1 MNKRLLFILSLFAA
15 LNVSRAATITVTVDS
30 VRHQYVTGFGAA
42 ACWGAMLPMDDV
54 EVIKLLYG
62 EDSPVGLNIVRM
74 EISPNTV
81 GDVKSPWDTPYDW
94 HGYLPVIKEAKN
106 RGALVYGCP
115 WSPPGSYKTNNT
127 AQGGNSE
134 EQGFQ
139 RGELRT
145 DCYAKFFP
153 WLNSFLAY
161 MHSNKAD
168 VDVVSIQNEP
178 DWWVNYSGCLYTPNQ
193 LVTLVKENAHLLKKD
208 QYKVKLMSAESLNYN
223 PQYTDPLLNDADS
236 RKYIDMLGGHLYGT
250 PPLQYMAQAAKT
262 AQTYGKD
269 VWMTEHSVECG
280 DRLPN
285 WHDELIFAEEVNEC
299 MLAGA
304 NAYVYWYMMAHW
316 SFVGTGETKYGVGNE
331 YGKLLR
337 RGYVMSHFSKNLTGS
352 TRLGSKA
359 SVHVGT
365 NSAFQASAYIKGDSL
380 VVMAIDTTKNA
391 FDLKLNLP
399 YKVKGGTHLLSTD
412 DAVCQTSSVEMAEA
426 SSTVTVSLPA
436 RSLNTY
442 IFQIDR
448 GTADGIV
455 AEAQNPTVVLGPSE
469 YYDLQGRRLSSP
481 QGFCIERKADGHI
494 VKRNVRKL

>member
-1 MNKRLLFILSLFAA
+1 MNRKLLLILSLFA
-15 LNVSRAATITVTVDS
+15 VMGISRAATITVTVDS
-30 VRHQYVTGFGAA
+30 VRHQKVTGFGAA
-42 ACWGAMLPMDDV
+42 ACWGAMLPIDDV
-54 EVIKLLYG
+54 NVIKLLYG

-74 EISPNTV
+74 EISPNTQ
-81 GDVKSPWDTPYDW
+81 GDVKYPWDTPYDW
-94 HGYLPVIKEAKN
+94 HGYLPVIKEAKK

-134 EQGFQ
+134 DQGYK
-139 RGELRT
+139 RGELRQ
-145 DCYAKFFP
+145 DHYAKFFP
-153 WLNSFLAY
+153 WLNSYLAY
-161 MHSNKAD
+161 MHSNQAD
-168 VDVVSIQNEP
+168 VDVVAIQNEP
-178 DWWVNYSGCLYTPNQ
+178 DWWVNYSGCLYSPEQ

-208 QYKVKLMSAESLNYN
+208 QYKVKLMSGESLNFN
-223 PQYTDPLLNDADS
+223 PKYTDPLLNDPGS
-236 RKYIDMLGGHLYGT
+236 CKYIDVIGGHLYGT
-250 PPLQYMAQAAKT
+250 PPLEYMAKSAET
-262 AQTYGKD
+262 ARKYGKD

-285 WHDELIFAEEVNEC
+285 WHDELIFAEELNES

-316 SFVGTGETKYGVGNE
+316 SFVGTGETKYGKGNT

-337 RGYVMSHFSKNLTGS
+337 RGYVMSHFSKNVTGS

-365 NSAFQASAYIKGDSL
+365 NSAFQTSAYIKGDSL
-380 VVMAIDTTKNA
+380 IVMAIDTTKNA

-412 DAVCQTSSVEMAEA
+412 EAVCQQLPIEMSEA
-426 SSTVTVSLPA
+426 ASTVTVSLPA

-442 IFQIDR
+442 ILQIDR
-448 GTADGIV
+448 
-455 AEAQNPTVVLGPSE
+455 EAAGMVEEVYVPAPVKGPSV
-469 YYDLQGRRLSSP
+469 YYDMQGRLLDGP
-481 QGFCIERKADGHI
+481 HGFCIERKADGRV
-494 VKRNVRKL
+494 VKHYIP

>member
-1 MNKRLLFILSLFAA
+1 MNRKLLLILSLFAA
-15 LNVSRAATITVTVDS
+15 MGVSRAATITVTVDS

-42 ACWGAMLPMDDV
+42 ACWGAMRPIDDV
-54 EVIKLLYG
+54 EIIKLLYG

-81 GDVKSPWDTPYDW
+81 GNVKTPWDTPYDW
-94 HGYLPVIKEAKN
+94 HGYLPVIKEAKK

-115 WSPPGSYKTNNT
+115 WSPPDSYKTNGT

-134 EQGFQ
+134 EQGYK

-145 DCYAKFFP
+145 DHYAKFFP
-153 WLNSFLAY
+153 WLNSYLAY
-161 MHSNKAD
+161 MHSNQAD

-178 DWWVNYSGCLYTPNQ
+178 DWWVSYSGCLYSPEQ

-208 QYKVKLMSAESLNYN
+208 QYKVKLMSAESLNFN
-223 PQYTDPLLNDADS
+223 PKYTDPLLDDTATC
-236 RKYIDMLGGHLYGT
+236 KHIDIIGGHLYGQ
-250 PPLQYMAQAAKT
+250 PPLSYMAQSAKT
-262 AQTYGKD
+262 AQKYGKH

-285 WHDELIFAEEVNEC
+285 WHDELIFAEELNES

-316 SFVGTGETKYGVGNE
+316 SFIGTGETKYGKDNE

-337 RGYVMSHFSKNLTGS
+337 RGYVMSHFSKHVTGS
-352 TRLGSKA
+352 TRLGTKA
-359 SVHVGT
+359 SVNVST
-365 NSAFQASAYIKGDSL
+365 NSAFQTSAYVKGDSL
-380 VVMAIDTTKNA
+380 IVMAIDTTKNA

-399 YKVKGGTHLLSTD
+399 YKVKSGTHLLSTD
-412 DAVCQTSSVEMAEA
+412 EAVCQSIPIEVDSPTESI
-426 SSTVTVSLPA
+426 TVSLPA

-442 IFQIDR
+442 IFLIDH
-448 GTADGIV
+448 TADGIV
-455 AEAQNPTVVLGPSE
+455 EEVYEKTPVQGGPSV
-469 YYDLQGRRLSSP
+469 YYDLQGRRLAAP
-481 QGFCIERKADGHI
+481 KGLCIERRADGRVIKYHA
-494 VKRNVRKL
+494 VQ

>member
-1 MNKRLLFILSLFAA
+1 MNRKLFLILSLFAA
-15 LNVSRAATITVTVDS
+15 MGASRAATITVTVDS

-42 ACWGAMLPMDDV
+42 ACWGAMLPIDDV

-81 GDVKSPWDTPYDW
+81 GNVKTPWDTPYDW
-94 HGYLPVIKEAKN
+94 HGYLPVIKEAKK

-115 WSPPGSYKTNNT
+115 WSPPGSYKTNGT

-134 EQGFQ
+134 DQGFK

-145 DCYAKFFP
+145 DHYAKFFP
-153 WLNSFLAY
+153 WLNSYLAY
-161 MHSNKAD
+161 MHSNQAD

-178 DWWVNYSGCLYTPNQ
+178 DWWVNYSGCLYSPEQ

-208 QYKVKLMSAESLNYN
+208 QYKVKLMSAESLNFN
-223 PQYTDPLLNDADS
+223 PKYTDPLLNDTAS
-236 RKYIDMLGGHLYGT
+236 CKHIDMLGGHLYGT
-250 PPLQYMAQAAKT
+250 PPLEYMAQSATT
-262 AQTYGKD
+262 ARKYGKD

-285 WHDELIFAEEVNEC
+285 WHDELIFAEELNEC

-316 SFVGTGETKYGVGNE
+316 SFVGTGETKYGAGNE

-337 RGYVMSHFSKNLTGS
+337 RGYVMSHFSKHVTGS

-380 VVMAIDTTKNA
+380 IVMAIDTTKNA

-399 YKVKGGTHLLSTD
+399 YKVIGGTHLLSTD
-412 DAVCQTSSVEMAEA
+412 EAVCQSSAIELDAPAE
-426 SSTVTVSLPA
+426 TVTVSLPA

-448 GTADGIV
+448 GADNIV
-455 AEAQNPTVVLGPSE
+455 WETYKPTPVNAPSE
-469 YYDLQGRRLSSP
+469 YYDLQGRRLESP
-481 QGFCIERKADGHI
+481 EGFCIERRADGRVI
-494 VKRNVRKL
+494 KRYVRR